1 MEVRISWDT
10 RSMVERVKV
19 CGVVMDVIG
28 VVDFFVV

>member
-1 MEVRISWDT
+1 MEVRTFWDT

-28 VVDFFVV
+28 IVDFFVV